1 MCRPPP
7 HRCSVPDMARQSRQ
21 AIRDAALAARV
32 GRIIATY
39 KAMDWGKRHA
49 RYELIVGNPR
59 NPYGPL
65 IRARMSPCDLLYGT
79 STGAAAPV
87 VIALRNKV
95 KRQKLLSEFGFIFIR
110 RRAGILLD
118 V

>member
-1 MCRPPP
+1 
-7 HRCSVPDMARQSRQ
+7 MARQSRQ

-32 GRIIATY
+32 GRIIVTY
-39 KAMDWGKRHA
+39 KALDWGKRHA
-49 RYELIVGNPR
+49 RYEMVVGNPA
-59 NPYGPL
+59 NPCGPL

-87 VIALRNKV
+87 VIALPNKV

-110 RRAGILLD
+110 R
-118 V
+118 